1 LKINHM
7 STCTTQEFKFKNK
20 NLNFALARING
31 RYPEVGQAL
40 NLKCDMVY
48 YCLAGQGTVSLTGR
62 KKKIKPGQALLVG
75 KNKKYYVIG
84 KKLAVLI
91 ISNPVWDKRQYRTIK
106 PINNTVIASEQ
117 SERSNLVV
125 NATCHGIATSLRS
138 SQ

>member
-1 LKINHM
+1 MKINHM

-75 KNKKYYVIG
+75 KNKKYYVIQVG
-84 KKLAVLI
+84 VFNSLSEAQKLREKLEREEGEV
-91 ISNPVWDKRQYRTIK
+91 YRI
-106 PINNTVIASEQ
+106 VIQ
-117 SERSNLVV
+117 
-125 NATCHGIATSLRS
+125 
-138 SQ
+138 